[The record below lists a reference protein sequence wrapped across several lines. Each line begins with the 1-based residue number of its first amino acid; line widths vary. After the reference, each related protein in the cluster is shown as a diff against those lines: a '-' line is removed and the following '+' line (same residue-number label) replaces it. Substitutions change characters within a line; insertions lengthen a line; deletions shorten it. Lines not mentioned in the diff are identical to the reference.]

1 MNIGKIT
8 FICALLLSTSQFVY
22 GQGRAVSVTF
32 DDLPG
37 THGDINQLR
46 YVNEKLLE
54 ILGSEDIPAIG
65 FVNES
70 KLYFSGKP
78 DTTLVTYLSKWLE
91 SGFELGNHT
100 YSHVFINQTP
110 IEEYKEEV
118 LKGEKIIRPLIEK
131 RGGKLRY
138 FRHTQLRTGPTEE
151 YRQNLNRFLKEE
163 GYTVA
168 PVTIDNDEYIYAYC
182 YNKAH
187 EQEDQA
193 KKEWI
198 RKDYLRYMETIFVYY
213 EHLSKEFLGYEPKQI
228 LLLHANLLNADTLP
242 QLVQMLRSRNY
253 SFVSLEN
260 ALADDAY
267 DLPVVQSDRGLSWI
281 HRWMIAKDLKPP
293 EQPEVSQRI
302 GKLFEEYRG

>member
-22 GQGRAVSVTF
+22 GQGRAISVTF

-37 THGDINQLR
+37 THGDTEQFI
-46 YVNEKLLE
+46 YVNKKLLTT
-54 ILGSEDIPAIG
+54 LYSEDIPAIG

-70 KLYFSGKP
+70 KLYRQGKP
-78 DTTLVTYLSKWLE
+78 DTQLVSLLSDWLDV
-91 SGFELGNHT
+91 GLELGNHT

-110 IEEYKEEV
+110 LEAYKEEIR
-118 LKGEKIIRPLIEK
+118 KGELIIRPLIEK
-131 RGGKLRY
+131 EGESLRY

-168 PVTIDNDEYIYAYC
+168 PVTIDNDEYIYAFC

-198 RKDYLRYMETIFVYY
+198 RKDYLRYMEGIFAYY

-281 HRWMIAKDLKPP
+281 HRWMIAKDLNPP